1 MNDCDSTD
9 QTCTFKN
16 PVVEEC
22 MQQWL
27 MNDVDDVLTS
37 IVVDDWSQKL
47 QNVPSVRPCT
57 IHEHFQSDV
66 GGERDNAL
74 KMAFDTKSKTL
85 GPRNEQDMVDVMMTI
100 NTVDD
105 LATSLLSY
113 KIYI

>member
-37 IVVDDWSQKL
+37 IVVDDRNQKL
-47 QNVPSVRPCT
+47 QNVPSVRPFMHSCM
-57 IHEHFQSDV
+57 HACNREKDAE
-66 GGERDNAL
+66 GGM
-74 KMAFDTKSKTL
+74 K
-85 GPRNEQDMVDVMMTI
+85 Q
-100 NTVDD
+100 
-105 LATSLLSY
+105 
-113 KIYI
+113 

>member
-1 MNDCDSTD
+1 MIVNDCDSTD

-47 QNVPSVRPCT
+47 QNVPFSETYV
-57 IHEHFQSDV
+57 Q
-66 GGERDNAL
+66 NA
-74 KMAFDTKSKTL
+74 AH
-85 GPRNEQDMVDVMMTI
+85 I
-100 NTVDD
+100 D
-105 LATSLLSY
+105 LLLYIFSNFSPSLTRSHSSANLY
-113 KIYI
+113 D